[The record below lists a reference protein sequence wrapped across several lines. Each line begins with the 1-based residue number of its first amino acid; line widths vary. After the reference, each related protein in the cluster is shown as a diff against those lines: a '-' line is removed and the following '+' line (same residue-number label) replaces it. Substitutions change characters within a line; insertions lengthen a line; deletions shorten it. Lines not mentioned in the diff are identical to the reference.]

1 MHTKT
6 NYLSFLIIFLL
17 LFQFSYAGGKKTY
30 GNVIVK
36 DVIRV
41 YDGDTFFINIKDY
54 PPILGENI
62 SVRINGIDTP
72 EKRGTSGYVKE
83 LAEKARKFTENK
95 LMNAKT
101 IELRNMRR
109 GKYFRILA
117 DVYVDGVNLAK
128 ELIRV
133 GLGKKYG
140 GGTRPSW

>member
-1 MHTKT
+1 MLTKT
-6 NYLSFLIIFLL
+6 QYFSYLIIFLL

-54 PPILGENI
+54 PPIIGENI
-62 SVRINGIDTP
+62 SVRINGVDTP

-83 LAEKARKFTENK
+83 LAEKARKFTEHK

-117 DVYVDGVNLAK
+117 DVLPLK
-128 ELIRV
+128 WHKRL
-133 GLGKKYG
+133 
-140 GGTRPSW
+140 